1 MADYKFSS
9 QSSFVAFKVLS
20 KDKSKTWDGNSFE
33 NHSAVS
39 NYATDGNQTF
49 SADPS
54 PAGGNDTEYTVTLDI
69 LTITGA
75 ADTVWLAPFT
85 ATPAYTGGYI
95 IGAVPE
101 ENWKRLTVN
110 DDQELVDD
118 ESLEEGGVGGLT
130 EEEVQALIAAAIS
143 GAQVE
148 GGGGLNPVQSDLTLV
163 LRKGTQYA
171 AANNRAAQWTIADW
185 GGPSLSGLSVTLL
198 FAKTSDVDAGDSTA
212 DLAING
218 TASNVDGDAVLSVDI
233 TATNL
238 DELESVSA
246 STPWFNYRYQLRLNL
261 SGGAYHELA
270 SNAATISP
278 KFTAPA

>member
-1 MADYKFSS
+1 MANEIQISYATGQTLRAALYDADTTSATVGY
-9 QSSFVAFKVLS
+9 V
-20 KDKSKTWDGNSFE
+20 WDGTE
-33 NHSAVS
+33 YVAVGS
-39 NYATDGNQTF
+39 LVGTDWRITLTEIGSTGEYRGDLPAELVGTPVRVKVMSGATPGIGD
-49 SADPS
+49 AEV
-54 PAGGNDTEYTVTLDI
+54 AGGV
-69 LTITGA
+69 
-75 ADTVWLAPFT
+75 
-85 ATPAYTGGYI
+85 
-95 IGAVPE
+95 IGA
-101 ENWKRLTVN
+101 
-110 DDQELVDD
+110 
-118 ESLEEGGVGGLT
+118 ESGGGGLT

-171 AANNRAAQWTIADW
+171 AANSRAAQWTIADW

-218 TASNVDGDAVLSVDI
+218 TASNVDGDALFSVDI

-238 DELESVSA
+238 DALDSVSA

-261 SGGAYHELA
+261 SGGAYHELV